1 MHCYIYVIRIRSRH
15 LHSPAQRQPNK
26 TLQMRVIV
34 REGEN
39 LSDAL
44 VLLNQITRLTH
55 RRQWYKTRPG
65 AYEKPSQRRR
75 KSESRRYRNARRQ
88 PGPGVIRIYIG
99 LGGLF
104 SREEAFPWKR
114 KPFKSRRRWWGK
126 SDHTDSL
133 PKLGI
138 SCPLALNRGP

>member
-1 MHCYIYVIRIRSRH
+1 MH
-15 LHSPAQRQPNK
+15 
-26 TLQMRVIV
+26 VIV

-44 VLLNQITRLTH
+44 VRLNHITRLTH

-75 KSESRRYRNARRQ
+75 KSESRRYRNASRHGR
-88 PGPGVIRIYIG
+88 PGVITIYIG

-104 SREEAFPWKR
+104 SREAPFPYKR
-114 KPFKSRRRWWGK
+114 KPFKSHRRWWGK
-126 SDHTDSL
+126 SDYTDSL
-133 PKLGI
+133 PKL
-138 SCPLALNRGP
+138 R